1 MIHRIFF
8 LLQRYEVISVQIAG
22 FTLIIFKF
30 LSAKNHFFA
39 AINRILYFCIIM
51 KVSVIIVNYNT
62 LHVLRPCLNSI
73 IEQTAGIDYEIIVVD
88 NGSTDGSIE
97 ALSGDNHVIL
107 IPTGENLGFGRA
119 NNKGLEQAKGDYIF
133 FLNSDTLLKNNAVK
147 MLYDFAQQ
155 YQGKLGALGCI
166 LEDRQGNRIHSY
178 GPFPKMGN
186 DFHKFLW
193 IPILKGLRLY
203 HQPAT
208 EYPEHWMKVDYVT
221 GADLF
226 VSRQVLDECGSFHPA
241 FFMYYEES
249 EMQHRFQLHGYDNIL
264 LNGPEIVHL
273 EGEGGKASKQ
283 SKFIRDTY
291 RQERSLFIYFKLT
304 EPRWKYYLYRII
316 HPVLR
321 QTVWLNPNVSLHD
334 KWTFVKQL
342 FVSIKL

>member
-1 MIHRIFF
+1 MSI
-8 LLQRYEVISVQIAG
+8 
-22 FTLIIFKF
+22 
-30 LSAKNHFFA
+30 FFA

-51 KVSVIIVNYNT
+51 KVSIIIVNYNT
-62 LHVLRPCLNSI
+62 LHVLRPCLDSI
-73 IEQTAGIDYEIIVVD
+73 IEQTIGIDYEIIVVD

-97 ALSGDNHVIL
+97 ALSADSRITL
-107 IPTGENLGFGRA
+107 ISTGENLGFGRA
-119 NNKGLEQAKGDYIF
+119 NNKGLEQAKGEYIF
-133 FLNSDTLLKNNAVK
+133 FLNSDTLLKNNAIK
-147 MLYDFAQQ
+147 MLYDFAKQ
-155 YQGKLGALGCI
+155 YQGKLGALGCV
-166 LEDRQGNRIHSY
+166 LENRQGNRIHSY
-178 GPFPKMGN
+178 GQFPKMGN
-186 DFHKFLW
+186 DFQKFLW

-203 HQPAT
+203 HQPAI

-226 VSRQVLDECGSFHPA
+226 VSR
-241 FFMYYEES
+241 
-249 EMQHRFQLHGYDNIL
+249 GYDNIL

-273 EGEGGKASKQ
+273 EGEGGKAGKQ

>member
-1 MIHRIFF
+1 
-8 LLQRYEVISVQIAG
+8 
-22 FTLIIFKF
+22 
-30 LSAKNHFFA
+30 
-39 AINRILYFCIIM
+39 M

-62 LHVLRPCLNSI
+62 LHVLRPCLESI

-97 ALSGDNHVIL
+97 ALSGDNRVIL

-119 NNKGLEQAKGDYIF
+119 NNKGVEQAKGDYIF

-203 HQPAT
+203 HQPAI

-273 EGEGGKASKQ
+273 EGEGGKAGKQ

-334 KWTFVKQL
+334 KWAFVKQL

>member
-1 MIHRIFF
+1 
-8 LLQRYEVISVQIAG
+8 
-22 FTLIIFKF
+22 
-30 LSAKNHFFA
+30 
-39 AINRILYFCIIM
+39 M

-62 LHVLRPCLNSI
+62 LHVLRPCLDSI
-73 IEQTAGIDYEIIVVD
+73 IEQTIGIDYEIIVVD

-97 ALSGDNHVIL
+97 ALSADSRITL
-107 IPTGENLGFGRA
+107 ISTGENLGFGRA
-119 NNKGLEQAKGDYIF
+119 NNKGLEQAKGEYIF
-133 FLNSDTLLKNNAVK
+133 FLNSDTLLKNNAIK

-178 GPFPKMGN
+178 GPFPKIGN

-203 HQPAT
+203 HQPAI

-273 EGEGGKASKQ
+273 EGEGGKAGKQ

-334 KWTFVKQL
+334 KWAFVKQL

>member
-1 MIHRIFF
+1 
-8 LLQRYEVISVQIAG
+8 
-22 FTLIIFKF
+22 
-30 LSAKNHFFA
+30 
-39 AINRILYFCIIM
+39 M

-62 LHVLRPCLNSI
+62 LHVLRPCLESI

-97 ALSGDNHVIL
+97 ALSGDNRVIL

-203 HQPAT
+203 HQPAI

-273 EGEGGKASKQ
+273 EGEGGKAGKQ

-334 KWTFVKQL
+334 KWAFVKQL
-342 FVSIKL
+342 FISIKL

>member
-1 MIHRIFF
+1 
-8 LLQRYEVISVQIAG
+8 
-22 FTLIIFKF
+22 
-30 LSAKNHFFA
+30 
-39 AINRILYFCIIM
+39 M

-62 LHVLRPCLNSI
+62 LHVLRPCLDSI

-97 ALSGDNHVIL
+97 ALSGDNRVIL

-119 NNKGLEQAKGDYIF
+119 NNRGVEQAKGDYIF
-133 FLNSDTLLKNNAVK
+133 FLNSDTLLKNNAIK

-178 GPFPKMGN
+178 GQFPKMRG
-186 DFHKFLW
+186 DFQKFLW

-203 HQPAT
+203 HQPAI
-208 EYPEHWMKVDYVT
+208 EYPKHWMKVDYVT

-226 VSRQVLDECGSFHPA
+226 VSRQVLDACGSFHPA

-249 EMQHRFQLHGYDNIL
+249 EMQHRFHLLGYDNIL

-273 EGEGGKASKQ
+273 EGEGGKAGKQ

-334 KWTFVKQL
+334 KWAFVKQL

>member
-1 MIHRIFF
+1 
-8 LLQRYEVISVQIAG
+8 
-22 FTLIIFKF
+22 
-30 LSAKNHFFA
+30 
-39 AINRILYFCIIM
+39 M

-62 LHVLRPCLNSI
+62 LHVLRPCLDSI

-203 HQPAT
+203 HQPAI

-249 EMQHRFQLHGYDNIL
+249 EMQHRFHLHGYDNIL

-273 EGEGGKASKQ
+273 EGEGGKAGKQ

-304 EPRWKYYLYRII
+304 EPHWKYYLYRII

-334 KWTFVKQL
+334 KWAFVKQL

>member
-1 MIHRIFF
+1 
-8 LLQRYEVISVQIAG
+8 
-22 FTLIIFKF
+22 
-30 LSAKNHFFA
+30 
-39 AINRILYFCIIM
+39 M

-62 LHVLRPCLNSI
+62 LHVLRPCLESI

-97 ALSGDNHVIL
+97 ALSGDNRVIL

-119 NNKGLEQAKGDYIF
+119 NNKGVEQAKGDYIF
-133 FLNSDTLLKNNAVK
+133 FLNSDTLLKNNAIK

-203 HQPAT
+203 HQPAI

-273 EGEGGKASKQ
+273 EGEGGKAGKQ

-304 EPRWKYYLYRII
+304 EPRWKYYLYRIV